1 MRKRFN
7 SPRIALRHYFRTP
20 IRRTWRHVKTLYRL
34 YLNSRR
40 DLEVACCHVSCGRVN
55 SCASTTTLLMEE
67 SISLKMLRN
76 KCAKVVLRIQW
87 LVRVEGSWE
96 TVVDSSLVQ
105 CKTRFV
111 QLFYIFFFIKHVF
124 VILPLVS
131 YPDLALSYAV
141 GDLGTRL
148 PIPFSLTLSIIY
160 EDLLFCHNWSCI
172 VLV

>member
-1 MRKRFN
+1 
-7 SPRIALRHYFRTP
+7 
-20 IRRTWRHVKTLYRL
+20 
-34 YLNSRR
+34 
-40 DLEVACCHVSCGRVN
+40 
-55 SCASTTTLLMEE
+55 
-67 SISLKMLRN
+67 MLRN

-111 QLFYIFFFIKHVF
+111 KLFYIFFFIKHIF
-124 VILPLVS
+124 LILPLVS

-148 PIPFSLTLSIIY
+148 PIPFSLTLAIIY
-160 EDLLFCHNWSCI
+160 EYLLFCHN
-172 VLV
+172 

>member
-1 MRKRFN
+1 
-7 SPRIALRHYFRTP
+7 
-20 IRRTWRHVKTLYRL
+20 
-34 YLNSRR
+34 
-40 DLEVACCHVSCGRVN
+40 
-55 SCASTTTLLMEE
+55 
-67 SISLKMLRN
+67 MLRN
-76 KCAKVVLRIQW
+76 KCAKVVLRAQW

-111 QLFYIFFFIKHVF
+111 QLFHIFFFIKHIF
-124 VILPLVS
+124 LILLLVS

-160 EDLLFCHNWSCI
+160 EYLLFCHN
-172 VLV
+172 